1 MKNKRCDFITEYN
14 NLILKRLCTHDKTIT
29 KLKTLEKDGTLNK
42 PKYNLKSWTHFFQAI
57 KAGNKL
63 HDLRCFKDREFN
75 VGDILKLEEF
85 DNIKGEYTGDC
96 VLVEITYI
104 TSNRTSCA
112 YSSSAL
118 ENDYC
123 ILSIKLLG

>member
-14 NLILKRLCTHDKTIT
+14 NLILKRLSMHNKTIT
-29 KLKTLEKDGTLNK
+29 KLKTLDKDIMTDN

-57 KAGNKL
+57 KSGNKL
-63 HDLRCFKDREFN
+63 HDLRWFKDREFN

-85 DNIKGEYTGDC
+85 DNIKGEYTGDSI
-96 VLVEITYI
+96 LVKITYI
-104 TSNRTSCA
+104 TSNRTPCP
-112 YSSSAL
+112 YSSSVL

-123 ILSIKLLG
+123 ILSIKLLE